1 MTFRWNQPC
10 ENRLLCWTETLE
22 EHHAEPPGF
31 RILWDQHQI
40 SAQVV
45 EQQLWVPCQASAH
58 VYILHPATRLISS
71 TQQGDTLQHYMYAC
85 IEIMLRGFL
94 FPPCKRKVV
103 INGVVRMTDGG
114 SPGLFHAYAGCSGSL
129 LSSLVYPATGSWL
142 SIDMLLLMIIVS
154 WIKEQFVQ
162 DTSLFFY

>member
-1 MTFRWNQPC
+1 
-10 ENRLLCWTETLE
+10 
-22 EHHAEPPGF
+22 
-31 RILWDQHQI
+31 
-40 SAQVV
+40 
-45 EQQLWVPCQASAH
+45 
-58 VYILHPATRLISS
+58 
-71 TQQGDTLQHYMYAC
+71 
-85 IEIMLRGFL
+85 
-94 FPPCKRKVV
+94 
-103 INGVVRMTDGG
+103 MTDGG